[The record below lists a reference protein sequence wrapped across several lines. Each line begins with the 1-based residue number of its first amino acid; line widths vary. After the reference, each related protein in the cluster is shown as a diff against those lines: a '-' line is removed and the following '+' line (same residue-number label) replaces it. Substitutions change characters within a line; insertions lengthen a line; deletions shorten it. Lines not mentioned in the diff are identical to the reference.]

1 MDIQN
6 DALENASS
14 LIEDSLNPHK
24 VPLSHSFTLFFSF
37 FFFLFFCWHFLS
49 SMESKTLCQFFC
61 YFWDVTLL
69 ILDDEAYEGIH
80 FQY

>member
-24 VPLSHSFTLFFSF
+24 VPLSHSFTLPPPPPF
-37 FFFLFFCWHFLS
+37 FFCWHFLS

-69 ILDDEAYEGIH
+69 ILDDEAYEGIL

>member
-24 VPLSHSFTLFFSF
+24 VPLSHSFNLFVYLFILFLFAF
-37 FFFLFFCWHFLS
+37 FIFYGKQNIMPFFLLFLGCHP
-49 SMESKTLCQFFC
+49 TNF
-61 YFWDVTLL
+61 
-69 ILDDEAYEGIH
+69 G
-80 FQY
+80 

>member
-24 VPLSHSFTLFFSF
+24 VPLSHSFTPPPPPHP
-37 FFFLFFCWHFLS
+37 FFFLLALFIFYGKQNIMPIFLLFLGCHP
-49 SMESKTLCQFFC
+49 TNF
-61 YFWDVTLL
+61 
-69 ILDDEAYEGIH
+69 G
-80 FQY
+80 

>member
-24 VPLSHSFTLFFSF
+24 VPLSHSFTPPLFFFPVGTFYLLWKAKHYANF
-37 FFFLFFCWHFLS
+37 FVIFGMS
-49 SMESKTLCQFFC
+49 P
-61 YFWDVTLL
+61 Y
-69 ILDDEAYEGIH
+69 
-80 FQY
+80 

>member
-37 FFFLFFCWHFLS
+37 FFFYFSVGTFYLLWKAKHYANFFVIFGMS
-49 SMESKTLCQFFC
+49 P
-61 YFWDVTLL
+61 Y
-69 ILDDEAYEGIH
+69 
-80 FQY
+80 

>member
-24 VPLSHSFTLFFSF
+24 VPLSHSFTFFFSF
-37 FFFLFFCWHFLS
+37 FFSLFLLALFIFYGKQNIMPIFLLFLGCHP
-49 SMESKTLCQFFC
+49 TNF
-61 YFWDVTLL
+61 
-69 ILDDEAYEGIH
+69 G
-80 FQY
+80 